1 MSAPV
6 LMQRWDGARCVL
18 TLNRPEQGNAL
29 SRELVDALDVALDDC
44 ARRHAERAIDCV
56 VIQGAGR
63 HFCAGF
69 DLSGLAD
76 ETDDSLLARFTRIE
90 LLLQRVARAPFPI
103 IAVAH
108 GRVMGAGADLFAA
121 CAQRLAVRGAS
132 FAFPGARGFG
142 LVLGSRRL
150 AARVGAARARG
161 WIESACVIG
170 AAEAATAGLASAL
183 VETAPE
189 DVLALV
195 TTPSATPATTSA
207 TPAATPAATPTA
219 TPTATA
225 VATPSSIAGVAASRD
240 ALLDG
245 AIDGNAELDDARDLA
260 ALVRSAARAGLRQRV
275 ADYVESQVR
284 QRRA

>member
-18 TLNRPEQGNAL
+18 KLNRPEQGNAL

-63 HFCAGF
+63 HFCTGF

-90 LLLQRVARAPFPI
+90 LLLQRVARAPFPT

-195 TTPSATPATTSA
+195 TTPSVTPATTSA
-207 TPAATPAATPTA
+207 TPAATPAA

-275 ADYVESQVR
+275 ADYVETQVR